1 MAALVQVLSRLSA
14 TTNIE
19 TETLKMLAIFSG
31 TGLLVSILFAACGLD
46 VGAEFF

>member
-31 TGLLVSILFAACGLD
+31 VGLLVSILFAAFGLD
-46 VGAEFF
+46 LGAEFF